1 MCVCVVCSVGGAV
14 WNNILP
20 EKLEMYLPEQP
31 KAKALV
37 IYKSIVVAQEFAKGS
52 VAREAIDR
60 AYRETQRLLAIAATA
75 ALAPMVGVMF
85 ALKDVDL
92 GKEHEDESREAKD
105 ETACDEVG
113 RGGAVQSSLE
123 MEHQT

>member
-1 MCVCVVCSVGGAV
+1 MWS
-14 WNNILP
+14 NMLP
-20 EKLEMYLPEQP
+20 EKLERYLPEQS
-31 KAKALV
+31 KAKALA
-37 IYKSIVVAQEFAKGS
+37 IYKSIVVAQKFAKGS

-92 GKEHEDESREAKD
+92 GKEYEDESREAKD

-113 RGGAVQSSLE
+113 REDAVQPSLE